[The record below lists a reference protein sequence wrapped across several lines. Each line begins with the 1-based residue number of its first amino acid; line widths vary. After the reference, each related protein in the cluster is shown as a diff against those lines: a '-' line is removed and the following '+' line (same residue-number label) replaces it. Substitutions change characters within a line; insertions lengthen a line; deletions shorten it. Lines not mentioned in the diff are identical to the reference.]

1 MNAAPQDVEKLSS
14 AIENC
19 DGTSL
24 SMAETMQDN
33 LGGQLTILK
42 SQLEELAISFGEI
55 LMPVIRSIVTK
66 IQEFIDKLNAMDL
79 PQRRRL

>member
-14 AIENC
+14 AIANC

-42 SQLEELAISFGEI
+42 SQLEELAISF
-55 LMPVIRSIVTK
+55 
-66 IQEFIDKLNAMDL
+66 
-79 PQRRRL
+79 RRNSDACHQINRNENSGIY